1 MAAPETD
8 DTNIQETESEVV
20 IPLDKIPSFKTKAR
34 AQPSIESFEVSK
46 YQRTPKLSA
55 GLPKRLA
62 EANTALKGY
71 ATLDPS
77 MMGSI
82 KDLKNRIRDYCSDSR
97 QERPFNVLM
106 VAPSGG
112 GKTYFVRCLG
122 DALKKETVTAN
133 LSTSNVND
141 VISYAVNEAR
151 NKKAKD
157 KIPLIFF
164 DEADSHNERPASLLP
179 LLWDGQFTTTGQ
191 VLEVGTCVIICAIS
205 SDNLLKF
212 VRKRGAGKPPAF
224 DKIVD
229 FLSRFNGGMFRIPKL
244 SEKSRKSDR
253 LILATKFIHERI
265 PRVDAVSIGLLQFL
279 ATVPILHEARSIE
292 FLVNLIPVKAP
303 RNWGQNNTEVLIPSR
318 DNILYPYFKNVLSGN
333 YPGNAVQFHIPPG
346 STQKASDLW
355 EECSRNFDPISI
367 KGAH

>member
-164 DEADSHNERPASLLP
+164 DEADSHNETPASLLP

-191 VLEVGTCVIICAIS
+191 VLEVGSCVI
-205 SDNLLKF
+205 
-212 VRKRGAGKPPAF
+212 
-224 DKIVD
+224 
-229 FLSRFNGGMFRIPKL
+229 
-244 SEKSRKSDR
+244 
-253 LILATKFIHERI
+253 
-265 PRVDAVSIGLLQFL
+265 
-279 ATVPILHEARSIE
+279 
-292 FLVNLIPVKAP
+292 
-303 RNWGQNNTEVLIPSR
+303 
-318 DNILYPYFKNVLSGN
+318 
-333 YPGNAVQFHIPPG
+333 
-346 STQKASDLW
+346 
-355 EECSRNFDPISI
+355 
-367 KGAH
+367 